1 MGITARS
8 LSNYQVEITAGS
20 HRWVADEPPGIG
32 DDAGPNPFDLLLG
45 SLASC
50 TIITLRM
57 YARRK
62 NWPLEQVDLAMAI
75 QSEEVRSPEG
85 NKSRRSIIT
94 SHLTFH
100 GPLST
105 EQLKRLEEISERCP
119 VSRTLLGELQINFSA
134 SADNFNAD
142 SVNAARPS
150 EIP

>member
-20 HRWVADEPPGIG
+20 HRWIGDEPLGIG

-62 NWPLEQVDLAMAI
+62 NWPLEQIDLTMAI
-75 QSEEVRSPEG
+75 QSEEVRSPESS
-85 NKSRRSIIT
+85 KSRRSIIT

-100 GPLST
+100 GPLSL

-119 VSRTLLGELQINFSA
+119 VSRTLLGELQINFTA
-134 SADNFNAD
+134 SAGEVNTN